1 LNSQQN
7 RYYTPGATNTT
18 SSNINSKLIT
28 SSQSPT
34 DQQQQQQQQ
43 PSLKPRTRFLR
54 TKTLSENLIQLPQT
68 NIDVNLTGPNM
79 NQKSTTDSWNRNST
93 NGGKRI
99 KTAIGLRNHY
109 SNLNLIPA
117 ANPFIINPTA
127 TNTTPITNP
136 PPTTTTTTPN
146 EITTLTN
153 SVFKQSINQKYQQ
166 NILSKSAF
174 LIRPNSNSTPTS
186 TTNAPISHR
195 ELSIIDLQ
203 LPVNR
208 SFTVAGAH
216 LTQQQLMAIS
226 KRNNINRIND
236 YYSIT
241 NSTDYTHHN
250 INSNNNITSN
260 SNNSLASK
268 IILTTLNT
276 TSNKPVEQYVQRT
289 IKSAAPQLVQYT
301 DYQDLLRNS
310 SNNSVDNEFQI
321 SFPYRN
327 NNINN
332 NNNNSNKNNNYKYL
346 QMKQQKKQRQL
357 SSAKTI
363 RRPMNSSNSSG
374 SLFRNEMPIT
384 NDYLNN
390 ISSETLLIRRL
401 KFT

>member
-1 LNSQQN
+1 
-7 RYYTPGATNTT
+7 
-18 SSNINSKLIT
+18 
-28 SSQSPT
+28 
-34 DQQQQQQQQ
+34 
-43 PSLKPRTRFLR
+43 
-54 TKTLSENLIQLPQT
+54 
-68 NIDVNLTGPNM
+68 M
-79 NQKSTTDSWNRNST
+79 
-93 NGGKRI
+93 I
-99 KTAIGLRNHY
+99 K
-109 SNLNLIPA
+109 
-117 ANPFIINPTA
+117 
-127 TNTTPITNP
+127 
-136 PPTTTTTTPN
+136 
-146 EITTLTN
+146 
-153 SVFKQSINQKYQQ
+153 
-166 NILSKSAF
+166 
-174 LIRPNSNSTPTS
+174 
-186 TTNAPISHR
+186 
-195 ELSIIDLQ
+195 
-203 LPVNR
+203 
-208 SFTVAGAH
+208 
-216 LTQQQLMAIS
+216 
-226 KRNNINRIND
+226 
-236 YYSIT
+236 
-241 NSTDYTHHN
+241 
-250 INSNNNITSN
+250 
-260 SNNSLASK
+260 
-268 IILTTLNT
+268 NT